1 MVYDPNRH
9 PCTLPPNCLLLQ
21 TDFWIKNKALKQKV
35 SILYEDEDIVIVNK
49 PSRYLSIPDRHD
61 ETKPNVLSFLTNKY
75 GKVFTVHRLDKETS
89 GILCFAKNETAHKV
103 LSKQFQER
111 TVEKIYY
118 ALVDGILTP
127 SEGTI
132 NLSIAPHPARPG
144 KMMVSNKGKR
154 SLTTYK
160 VVEQFNNF
168 SLVEANIKTGRTHQ
182 IRVHF
187 EAIGFPLA
195 IDTLY
200 GTRTEFFL
208 SEVKL
213 RKFRLGKNQEERPLM
228 TRTTLHAYRL
238 VLEQPT
244 TQKRLIFEAPLP
256 KDFSAVVKQ
265 LQKWNK

>member
-1 MVYDPNRH
+1 M
-9 PCTLPPNCLLLQ
+9 
-21 TDFWIKNKALKQKV
+21 LKQQV
-35 SILYEDEDIVIVNK
+35 AILHEDEDLVIVNK
-49 PSRYLSIPDRHD
+49 PAKYLSIPDRHD
-61 ETKPNVLSFLTNKY
+61 ETKPNVLGFLNNKY

-89 GILCFAKNETAHKV
+89 GILCFAKNAEAHKA

-127 SEGTI
+127 TEGEI
-132 NLSIAPHPARPG
+132 NQGIAPHPGKPG
-144 KMMVSNKGKR
+144 KMMVSNKGKK

-160 VVEQFNNF
+160 VTEQFRNF
-168 SLVEANIKTGRTHQ
+168 ALVEANIKTGRTHQ

-195 IDTLY
+195 IDALY
-200 GTRTEFFL
+200 GTRTEFLL

-213 RKFRLGKNQEERPLM
+213 KKYKLGKDQEERPLM
-228 TRTTLHAYRL
+228 SRTTLHAYRL
-238 VLEQPT
+238 EIDQPT
-244 TQKRLIFEAPLP
+244 TQKRLIIEAPLP
-256 KDFSAVVKQ
+256 KDFAAIVKQ

>member
-1 MVYDPNRH
+1 
-9 PCTLPPNCLLLQ
+9 
-21 TDFWIKNKALKQKV
+21 LKQKV
-35 SILYEDEDIVIVNK
+35 SILHEDEDLIIVNK
-49 PSRYLSIPDRHD
+49 PARYLSIPDRHD
-61 ETKPNVLSFLTNKY
+61 ETKPNVLGYLNHKY

-89 GILCFAKNETAHKV
+89 GILCFAKNEIAHKV

-127 SEGTI
+127 TEGKI
-132 NLSIAPHPARPG
+132 DQAIAPHPARPG
-144 KMMVSNKGKR
+144 KMMVSNKGKK
-154 SLTTYK
+154 SLTTYQ
-160 VVEQFNNF
+160 VIEQFKTF
-168 SLVEANIKTGRTHQ
+168 ALVEANIKTGRTHQ

-195 IDTLY
+195 VDALY
-200 GTRTEFFL
+200 GTRTEFLL

-213 RKFRLGKNQEERPLM
+213 RKFKLGKDQVERPLM

-238 VLEQPT
+238 VIDQPT

-256 KDFSAVVKQ
+256 KDFAAVVKQ